1 MGAVD
6 GECLRARVFETE
18 GARERECV
26 CLRVRV
32 SERCSGTRLSNRA
45 NAV

>member
-18 GARERECV
+18 GARERV
-26 CLRVRV
+26 CV
-32 SERCSGTRLSNRA
+32 SESEGFGEVFRNE
-45 NAV
+45 VIQ